1 MSKNLLT
8 DIYGSSKAP
17 HLKASDNEGYNQIV
31 TIKAA
36 AIDEITFPGEPLK
49 KMIIID
55 IGEEKPIALSR
66 TNANALIAQ
75 FKDTLSKWKGKKI
88 MLQTKGYN
96 IDGKQT
102 VGWITLPMPED
113 GKGAQMDAFDDEI
126 PMT

>member
-1 MSKNLLT
+1 
-8 DIYGSSKAP
+8 
-17 HLKASDNEGYNQIV
+17 
-31 TIKAA
+31 
-36 AIDEITFPGEPLK
+36 
-49 KMIIID
+49 MIIID

-88 MLQTKGYN
+88 MLQTKNYN

-113 GKGAQMDAFDDEI
+113 GKGAQIDAFDDAI